1 RSRGKKTDLQTAADA
16 PARPIRI
23 LPEPAARPDLVTPRS
38 PSSRGK
44 LPALA
49 FFQNHSTPEQTFSSP
64 PASHPRILLYSSI
77 PAHLTM
83 GPKSGNATTA
93 SGRPRRRAVEACSF
107 CRRRKIKCNNE
118 QPTCANCKTYG
129 KDCVYEPLASPDA
142 DTLHSTPTRRHAER
156 QRGALRGTRRE
167 THTPTSVRDGSV
179 RNDTPADR
187 NDAARSP
194 NPDDHDPSTPSP
206 RLTRTERPEN
216 STERASSHRGDVS
229 RIVVSA
235 NGVSSY
241 HGRTSALF
249 EENPQ
254 ERFSVADLR
263 PRMPDDWIEKGLVAE
278 TAKQRQLEEFNHRA
292 GTLDFD
298 GVDPELGMHLLSLHW
313 NRQHHSFLLTY
324 RPAFM
329 RDMACHGPYF
339 SKILL
344 NAIYFGASKFSPR
357 REVRRDPNDV
367 RTAGW
372 AFRERV
378 RKLLGDAL
386 DSSDIT
392 TIQALLVMTN
402 SLFALGDER
411 SAAWLYAG
419 LAFRMIIDLGMH
431 VDAPGLG
438 ITRKFSDEDLE
449 IRRRVFWGAFVVDKI
464 QSLYQ
469 GRPASLKESDTLVPI
484 KFLDTFEEFENW
496 KPFAYSTDATNY
508 PGSPAYSVSTFTYL
522 CRLSVVM
529 SDILSCIYTERA
541 FDKSAAELSTM
552 LQTLSSKLATW
563 KDALP
568 AHLIF
573 DPKSN
578 DAVPPPHVLSLH
590 AMYHVLTILLN
601 RPFVAD
607 GHLYNTSRSI
617 SVNSFITCA
626 SAADSI
632 VSVLRVYDRVFSV
645 RHAPYL
651 ISYATYVAA
660 TIHVRIAAKRSTE
673 SEARERL
680 ETCMSVFRENQETN
694 WAVRRA
700 KTIVEGLMARLGVSL
715 GEEQSSQ
722 PRNRIQASKRA
733 RLAMATTQDNAEGSN
748 NLPQVFQSHAPQTA
762 AETETPPLG
771 WSDIDGIIQSFA
783 RGQDPNAA
791 SADPAQADVRFQQVP
806 QPAYNQAS
814 SFGTSGFGGNP
825 AWLQGVPEGDGGSA
839 SFDDLLFGFNGS
851 ALDSM
856 FS

>member
-1 RSRGKKTDLQTAADA
+1 MA
-16 PARPIRI
+16 PRPG
-23 LPEPAARPDLVTPRS
+23 D
-38 PSSRGK
+38 
-44 LPALA
+44 
-49 FFQNHSTPEQTFSSP
+49 
-64 PASHPRILLYSSI
+64 SI
-77 PAHLTM
+77 
-83 GPKSGNATTA
+83 TA

-118 QPTCANCKTYG
+118 QPTCANCRTYG
-129 KDCVYEPLASPDA
+129 KDCVYEPLVAE
-142 DTLHSTPTRRHAER
+142 STPTPRRAER
-156 QRGALRGTRRE
+156 RRQGTRQNRQRTDLGTTPSRIPGDISGNDSAAEHGGDTPQPHTPDGPDPAIHSPPPPPHTSTQQPGALTE
-167 THTPTSVRDGSV
+167 Q
-179 RNDTPADR
+179 
-187 NDAARSP
+187 
-194 NPDDHDPSTPSP
+194 NP
-206 RLTRTERPEN
+206 
-216 STERASSHRGDVS
+216 SHRAGVS

-249 EENPQ
+249 EESLQ
-254 ERFSVADLR
+254 ERSSAVDLR
-263 PRMPDDWIEKGLVAE
+263 PRMPDEWIEKGLVAE
-278 TAKQRQLEEFNHRA
+278 AARQRQLEDFNYRA

-329 RDMACHGPYF
+329 RDMACNGPYF

-357 REVRRDPNDV
+357 REVRRDLNDV

-438 ITRKFSDEDLE
+438 STRKFSDEDLE

-496 KPFAYSTDATNY
+496 KPFAYSTDATSY
-508 PGSPAYSVSTFTYL
+508 PGSPAFSVSTFTYL

-541 FDKSAAELSTM
+541 FDKSATELSTM
-552 LQTLSSKLATW
+552 LESLSSKLAAW
-563 KDALP
+563 KEALP
-568 AHLIF
+568 THLVF
-573 DPKSN
+573 DPKN
-578 DAVPPPHVLSLH
+578 DDQVPPPHVLSLH
-590 AMYHVLTILLN
+590 AMFNVLTILLH

-632 VSVLRVYDRVFSV
+632 VGVLRAYNRVFSV

-700 KTIVEGLMARLGVSL
+700 KTIVEGLMTRLGVSL
-715 GEEQSSQ
+715 TRVDGNERQRSNAFPVSTA
-722 PRNRIQASKRA
+722 NRDAPDALGNPNDRVRLSMTDEA
-733 RLAMATTQDNAEGSN
+733 R
-748 NLPQVFQSHAPQTA
+748 PPQTVL
-762 AETETPPLG
+762 ENVSPSMG
-771 WSDIDGIIQSFA
+771 WSDIDGIIQSFV
-783 RGQDPNAA
+783 RGQEHNTVA
-791 SADPAQADVRFQQVP
+791 ADVNQTDLNQQPVP
-806 QPAYNQAS
+806 SGTGLQPANFDSS
-814 SFGTSGFGGNP
+814 SFIGNQT
-825 AWLQGVPEGDGGSA
+825 WFQGMPEGDGGAA

>member
-1 RSRGKKTDLQTAADA
+1 
-16 PARPIRI
+16 
-23 LPEPAARPDLVTPRS
+23 
-38 PSSRGK
+38 
-44 LPALA
+44 
-49 FFQNHSTPEQTFSSP
+49 
-64 PASHPRILLYSSI
+64 
-77 PAHLTM
+77 M
-83 GPKSGNATTA
+83 GPKPGNKTTA
-93 SGRPRRRAVEACSF
+93 SGRLRRRAVEACSF
-107 CRRRKIKCNNE
+107 CRRRKVIQASSLNGKQVHADLFHQIKCNNE

-129 KDCVYEPLASPDA
+129 KDCVYEPLASPTGNTSA
-142 DTLHSTPTRRHAER
+142 STPTRRRAEL
-156 QRGALRGTRRE
+156 QKRGTSSVTRPE
-167 THTPTSVRDGSV
+167 THTPAREGSAAEASPAEQNGDPPSQTPDDSS
-179 RNDTPADR
+179 RSQQPHTPADQ
-187 NDAARSP
+187 P
-194 NPDDHDPSTPSP
+194 
-206 RLTRTERPEN
+206 L
-216 STERASSHRGDVS
+216 SHRGDVS

-241 HGRTSALF
+241 HGRTSALY
-249 EENPQ
+249 EESLQ
-254 ERFSVADLR
+254 ERSSIADLR
-263 PRMPDDWIEKGLVAE
+263 PRMSDEWIEKGLVAE
-278 TAKQRQLEEFNHRA
+278 AAKQRQLEEFNHRA

-329 RDMACHGPYF
+329 RDMACNGPYF

-357 REVRRDPNDV
+357 REVRRDPDDV

-386 DSSDIT
+386 DKSEIT

-419 LAFRMIIDLGMH
+419 LAFRMIVDLGMH

-438 ITRKFSDEDLE
+438 IPRKFSDEDLE

-469 GRPASLKESDTLVPI
+469 GRPASLKEADTLVPI

-496 KPFAYSTDATNY
+496 KPFAYSADATSY
-508 PGSPAYSVSTFTYL
+508 HGSPAYSVSTFTYL

-541 FDKSAAELSTM
+541 FDKSASELSTM
-552 LQTLSSKLATW
+552 LGILSSKLATW

-568 AHLIF
+568 AHLVF
-573 DPKSN
+573 DPWSN
-578 DAVPPPHVLSLH
+578 GLIPPPHVLSLH

-632 VSVLRVYDRVFSV
+632 VSVLRTYDRVFSV

-673 SEARERL
+673 SQARECL
-680 ETCMSVFRENQETN
+680 ETCMSVFRENRETN

-700 KTIVEGLMARLGVSL
+700 QAIVEGLMTRLGVGL
-715 GEEQSSQ
+715 GHGDDSSRQ
-722 PRNRIQASKRA
+722 RHRTSHTARGQALMPAAQDNFHGPGNLSHA
-733 RLAMATTQDNAEGSN
+733 TQDTSPQLGPGDGS
-748 NLPQVFQSHAPQTA
+748 PS
-762 AETETPPLG
+762 LG
-771 WSDIDGIIQSFA
+771 WSDIDGIIQSFV
-783 RGQDPNAA
+783 RGQDLSNA
-791 SADPAQADVRFQQVP
+791 SAGLAQADLLQQQVP
-806 QPAYNQAS
+806 TGPEMQVSNPGSSNFIGNQS
-814 SFGTSGFGGNP
+814 
-825 AWLQGVPEGDGGSA
+825 WLQSMAGDNNST
-839 SFDDLLFGFNGS
+839 SFEDLLFGFNGS

-856 FS
+856 IS